1 MKKLTMGLMTVGLIV
16 AGTLLATGVASAY
29 QGNPSVKGPNY
40 TPERHEA
47 MTKAFAANDYTA
59 WASLMQG
66 KGRATQVI
74 NKDNFAKFTEA
85 HNLALEG
92 KTDEAQKIRQE
103 LGLGLRNGTG
113 NNGGGM
119 GMHRNLNK

>member
-1 MKKLTMGLMTVGLIV
+1 MKKVTLGLMTVGLIV
-16 AGTLLATGVASAY
+16 AGTLLTAGVASAY

-47 MTKAFAANDYTA
+47 MTKAFENKDYTA

-74 NKDNFAKFTEA
+74 NKDNFGKFVEA

-103 LGLGLRNGTG
+103 LGLGLRNGQG
-113 NNGGGM
+113 KNGGGM
-119 GMHRNLNK
+119 GIHRNMNK

>member
-1 MKKLTMGLMTVGLIV
+1 MKKITIGLVAVGLIV
-16 AGTLLATGVASAY
+16 AGTLLTTGVASAY
-29 QGNPSVKGPNY
+29 RGDPTVKGPNY

-47 MTKAFAANDYTA
+47 MTKAFEANDYTA
-59 WASLMQG
+59 WSNLMQG
-66 KGRATQVI
+66 RGRATQLV
-74 NKDNFAKFTEA
+74 NKDNFGKFTKA
-85 HNLALEG
+85 HNLALQG

-103 LGLGLRNGTG
+103 LGLGLHNGTG